1 MKHRRM
7 LRLGAA
13 LAGVTALPALA
24 HVSSAA
30 APHWHAG
37 DAWGVLVVIGLTA
50 AAAWLDRR
58 GR

>member
-1 MKHRRM
+1 MRHRVL
-7 LRLGAA
+7 LRFAAA
-13 LAGVTALPALA
+13 LTGTAALPALA
-24 HVSSAA
+24 HVTGAA
-30 APHWHAG
+30 VPHWHAG